1 MSEYEYDKDI
11 VLECFDELH
20 ATVGR
25 FLRADCHEET
35 FEAVAFLVSSVILAR
50 CTVSKTNVEQTME
63 ETFDS
68 IADYVYGM
76 IEEDEEG

>member
-1 MSEYEYDKDI
+1 MSEYDYDKAV

-25 FLRADCHEET
+25 FLRADCHEEA
-35 FEAVAFLVSSVILAR
+35 FEAVWFLVSSVILGK
-50 CTVSKTNVEQTME
+50 CTVLKTNVEQTME
-63 ETFDS
+63 EAFDS

-76 IEEDEEG
+76 VEDSDE